1 MLTSAHKF
9 LFVVIAKIE
18 YLHSSQVFKTL
29 GCFFIPKRRSDYEF
43 PTQNPLAKI
52 KIFRKEPTINK
63 STGERNNSQ
72 GINKVKKEY
81 SKADRREA
89 ANKKI
94 RRTRVI
100 ENGPRSSYRTS

>member
-1 MLTSAHKF
+1 MPYKNFLWGGGIGEFLTAEFAVENCLGLQRYRLLNILENKF
-9 LFVVIAKIE
+9 KI
-18 YLHSSQVFKTL
+18 YGLILQ
-29 GCFFIPKRRSDYEF
+29 
-43 PTQNPLAKI
+43 
-52 KIFRKEPTINK
+52 EPTINK

-72 GINKVKKEY
+72 RINKLKKEY

-100 ENGPRSSYRTS
+100 ENGSRSSYLTS